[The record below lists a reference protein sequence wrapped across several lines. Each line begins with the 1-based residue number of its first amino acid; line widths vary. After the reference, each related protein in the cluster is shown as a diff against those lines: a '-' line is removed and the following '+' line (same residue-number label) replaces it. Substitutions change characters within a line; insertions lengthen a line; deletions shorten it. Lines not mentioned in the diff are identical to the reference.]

1 MIIRENKRRER
12 ERDYYDVIYCLLLLV
27 GGVLSVN
34 DLNQLN

>member
-1 MIIRENKRRER
+1 MIIRENKTR